1 MRIIQKYTDYTLYRH
16 KWPIPKYTRTIT
28 KITER
33 SCKKDKSIK
42 SHPSEAKHEGKT
54 WNKRKLFSSPIHPPT
69 QHVYTGNVKLIGHSR
84 DPEEQT
90 CFKADPKYALIS
102 CKQAPGEGNNA
113 YFQMSESL
121 YLLLHNKYTT
131 QKNLWS
137 TQKEKRENKNI
148 MPESFRLIF
157 ERIRITT
164 DFLRPM
170 PAKGK

>member
-16 KWPIPKYTRTIT
+16 KWPIPKYTCTIT

-33 SCKKDKSIK
+33 SCKKEKSIK

-113 YFQMSESL
+113 YFQMSESFYLGL
-121 YLLLHNKYTT
+121 YCYTT
-131 QKNLWS
+131 NAQLKR
-137 TQKEKRENKNI
+137 TCEAHRKKKERTKI
-148 MPESFRLIF
+148 SCQSHL
-157 ERIRITT
+157 
-164 DFLRPM
+164 
-170 PAKGK
+170 G